1 MGRRKWGAGD
11 VPNLAGRVAVV
22 TGASSGLG
30 LETALQLA
38 RRGAVVVM
46 ACRDLGRGAVA
57 AAAIGARG
65 GRAHVEVAALDL
77 GDLESVREFADW
89 FCGRFERLDLLVNN
103 AGVMMPPASKTVDG
117 FELQFGTN
125 HLGHFALTVRLLGL
139 LRASAG
145 SRVVTVSSLAH
156 RIGVI
161 RFDDLQWES
170 RPYRAAA
177 AYAQSKLANLL
188 FCFELQSRIDSAGT
202 EMLSVASHPGYSRTG
217 ILRHSTTLRIW
228 NPLFAMPASQGALPT
243 LFAATSPDAEPGGY
257 YGPNRWG
264 QLRGYPTRV
273 NPSAAAQD
281 RETARRLWQASEEL
295 TGLQCLLE

>member
-1 MGRRKWGAGD
+1 MPDQAGK
-11 VPNLAGRVAVV
+11 VAVV
-22 TGASSGLG
+22 TGATSGLG

-46 ACRDLGRGAVA
+46 ACRDLGRGAIA
-57 AAAIGARG
+57 AKAIGAGG
-65 GRAHVEVAALDL
+65 GRADVEVAALDL
-77 GDLESVREFADW
+77 GNLESVREFSNW

-103 AGVMMPPASKTVDG
+103 AGVMLPPASRSADG

-125 HLGHFALTVRLLGL
+125 HLGHFALTARLLGL

-156 RIGVI
+156 RIGMI

-188 FCFELQSRIDSAGT
+188 FCFELQRRIDSAGI

-217 ILRHSTTLRIW
+217 ILRHSRALRIW
-228 NPLFAMPASQGALPT
+228 NPLFAMLASQGALPT
-243 LFAATSPDAEPGGY
+243 LFAATSPDAEPGSY

-281 RETARRLWQASEEL
+281 RETGKRLWQASEEL
-295 TGLQCLLE
+295 ASVRCLPE

>member
-1 MGRRKWGAGD
+1 MRGIGSHIGWGQFRGTGQLTRRRWTSSD
-11 VPNLAGRVAVV
+11 VPEQAGKVAVV
-22 TGASSGLG
+22 TGATSGLG

-46 ACRDLGRGAVA
+46 ACRDLGRGAIA
-57 AAAIGARG
+57 AKAIGAG
-65 GRAHVEVAALDL
+65 GRRADVEVAALDL
-77 GDLESVREFADW
+77 GNLESVREFSNW
-89 FCGRFERLDLLVNN
+89 FCGRFERLDLLVDN

-117 FELQFGTN
+117 FELQFGTS
-125 HLGHFALTVRLLGL
+125 HLGHFALTARLLGL

-156 RIGVI
+156 RIGLI
-161 RFDDLQWES
+161 RFDDLQWET

-188 FCFELQSRIDSAGT
+188 FCFELQRRIDSAGI

-217 ILRHSTTLRIW
+217 ILRHSRTLRIW

-264 QLRGYPTRV
+264 Q
-273 NPSAAAQD
+273 
-281 RETARRLWQASEEL
+281 
-295 TGLQCLLE
+295 

>member
-1 MGRRKWGAGD
+1 MPEQAGK
-11 VPNLAGRVAVV
+11 VAVV
-22 TGASSGLG
+22 TGATSGLG

-46 ACRDLGRGAVA
+46 ACRDLGRGAIA
-57 AAAIGARG
+57 AKAIGAG
-65 GRAHVEVAALDL
+65 GRRADVEVAALDL
-77 GDLESVREFADW
+77 GNLESVREFSNW
-89 FCGRFERLDLLVNN
+89 FCGRFERLDLLVDN

-117 FELQFGTN
+117 FELQFGTS
-125 HLGHFALTVRLLGL
+125 HLGHFALTARLLGL

-156 RIGVI
+156 RIGLI
-161 RFDDLQWES
+161 RFDDLQWET

-188 FCFELQSRIDSAGT
+188 FCFELQRRIDSAGI

-217 ILRHSTTLRIW
+217 ILRHSRTLRIW

-264 QLRGYPTRV
+264 Q
-273 NPSAAAQD
+273 
-281 RETARRLWQASEEL
+281 
-295 TGLQCLLE
+295 

>member
-1 MGRRKWGAGD
+1 MPDQAGK
-11 VPNLAGRVAVV
+11 VAVV
-22 TGASSGLG
+22 TGATSGLG

-46 ACRDLGRGAVA
+46 ACRDLGRGAIA
-57 AAAIGARG
+57 AKAIGAGG
-65 GRAHVEVAALDL
+65 GRADVEVAALDL
-77 GDLESVREFADW
+77 GNLESVREFSNW

-103 AGVMMPPASKTVDG
+103 AGVMLPPASRSADG

-125 HLGHFALTVRLLGL
+125 HLGHFALTARLLGL

-156 RIGVI
+156 RIGMI

-188 FCFELQSRIDSAGT
+188 FCFELQRRIDSAGI

-217 ILRHSTTLRIW
+217 ILRHSRALRIW
-228 NPLFAMPASQGALPT
+228 NPLFAMLASQGALPT
-243 LFAATSPDAEPGGY
+243 LFAATSPDAEPGSS

-281 RETARRLWQASEEL
+281 RETGKRLWQASEEL
-295 TGLQCLLE
+295 ASVRCLPE